1 LPASKLIDAPCAT
14 SCSLDTCSMAKVTA
28 SVMHIVI
35 CVFHAP
41 VTYLLGKI
49 ESGKSEKK
57 T

>member
-1 LPASKLIDAPCAT
+1 
-14 SCSLDTCSMAKVTA
+14 MAKVTA

-35 CVFHAP
+35 VVFHAP